1 MGSEDFAYYQEVIP
15 GVMFMLGCEQESI
28 TTGSL
33 HESILNFNEEALRYG
48 IEIFVEIANQICGK

>member
-15 GVMFMLGCEQESI
+15 GVMFMLGCEQENI

-33 HESILNFNEEALRYG
+33 HESILNFMKRHFNTELKFL
-48 IEIFVEIANQICGK
+48 IEIANQICGK

>member
-1 MGSEDFAYYQEVIP
+1 
-15 GVMFMLGCEQESI
+15 MLGCEQENT